1 MKFNLNWERVWRLDD
16 PAGFGR
22 DNLDNLVTRYR
33 LKYLVALVIMLLVL
47 TMTTGLTLYLLEQQK
62 QVARVI
68 NVAGMQRMLSQKAA
82 LHLEYVIIMREHNVA
97 ADRQALNNAL
107 QLMQANH
114 DFLLMRDGEQYKHL
128 NTELYQWYFAQP
140 GDLDR
145 QLKQYLALLSGVASQ
160 PDLDQIQEIHT
171 RSQLLLQDLDHA
183 VLLFEQFTNEKLEK
197 LRNLQLLMW
206 LLGLALLL
214 AEIKWIFFPMERSI
228 TSAIDR
234 LQQTRLKAEH
244 ANQSRAMFLARA
256 SHELRTP
263 LQAVLGYLHLY
274 QESQRD
280 SYLAQANKAAQQ
292 LKALIASVE
301 DYNRLSD
308 EQQPELNCHPARL
321 TDTLGQ
327 PVATYRL
334 LAREKGLDFSY
345 HFSSHT
351 EKIFACDHER
361 LSWVIGQLL
370 DNAVKFTEQGTVR
383 LSARVEPVNP
393 EEDELNWRF
402 FCEVEDS
409 GPGFNVAQIKA
420 SASGI
425 STDGHHYQGLQLGL
439 ARCNLLLA
447 IMSGELT
454 FLPCE
459 PHGTKASLSLP
470 LKRLPEPEPV
480 SGLARHKV
488 LLVEDNQLNAKII
501 EKMLDNMELTSIHA
515 SHGGQAIEV
524 LAHQSFDVILMDLN
538 MPIMDGFKAI
548 KEIRQTLMLSTP
560 ILVLTAN
567 TSEQAIKSAVQLG
580 ATDYLFKPVEK
591 GALERALHKVLT
603 LSDAT

>member
-1 MKFNLNWERVWRLDD
+1 M
-16 PAGFGR
+16 
-22 DNLDNLVTRYR
+22 DNLVTRYR
-33 LKYLVALVIMLLVL
+33 LKYLVALVIMLLLL

-62 QVARVI
+62 QAARVI
-68 NVAGMQRMLSQKAA
+68 NIAGMQRMLSQQAA
-82 LHLEYVIIMREHNVA
+82 LHLEYVIIMREQNVA
-97 ADRQALNNAL
+97 ADRQALSNAL
-107 QLMQANH
+107 QLLQSNH
-114 DFLLMRDGEQYKHL
+114 DFLLMRDGEDYVHL
-128 NTELYQWYFAQP
+128 NAELHRWYFAQP
-140 GDLDR
+140 GDLDN
-145 QLKQYLALLSGVASQ
+145 QLKQYMALLSDAASQ
-160 PDLDQIQEIHT
+160 PNLSQIQEIHT
-171 RSQLLLQDLDHA
+171 RSQLLLQDLDQA
-183 VLLFEQFTNEKLEK
+183 VLLFEQFTNDKIGR

-206 LLGLALLL
+206 LLGLFLLL

-228 TSAIDR
+228 ASAIER

-274 QESQRD
+274 QESQREG
-280 SYLAQANKAAQQ
+280 YLAQANKAAQQ

-327 PVATYRL
+327 SVATYRL

-345 HFSSHT
+345 HFNSHS
-351 EKIFACDHER
+351 EKIFECDHER

-370 DNAVKFTEQGTVR
+370 DNAVKFTEHGVVS
-383 LSARVEPVNP
+383 LSARVEQIHSQ
-393 EEDELNWRF
+393 EDESNWRF
-402 FCEVEDS
+402 HCEVEDS
-409 GPGFNVAQIKA
+409 GPGFNMAQVSALPLA
-420 SASGI
+420 SNPN
-425 STDGHHYQGLQLGL
+425 GHHFQGLQLGL
-439 ARCNLLLA
+439 ARCNLLLT
-447 IMSGELT
+447 IMSGELN
-454 FLPCE
+454 FVARE
-459 PHGTKASLSLP
+459 PHGTKAVLSVP
-470 LKRLPEPEPV
+470 LKRLPE
-480 SGLARHKV
+480 SDQANGLARSKV

-501 EKMLDNMELTSIHA
+501 EKMLESMALTSIHA

-567 TSEQAIKSAVQLG
+567 TSEQAIKSAMQLG
-580 ATDYLFKPVEK
+580 ATDYLFKPVEQA
-591 GALERALHKVLT
+591 ALERALLKILS
-603 LSDAT
+603 LSDAK

>member
-1 MKFNLNWERVWRLDD
+1 MN
-16 PAGFGR
+16 
-22 DNLDNLVTRYR
+22 NLVIRYR
-33 LKYLVALVIMLLVL
+33 LKYLVALVIMLLLL
-47 TMTTGLTLYLLEQQK
+47 TMTTGLTLYLLDQQK
-62 QVARVI
+62 QAARVI

-82 LHLEYVIIMREHNVA
+82 LHLEYVIIMRERNVA
-97 ADRQALNNAL
+97 ADRQALSNAL
-107 QLMQANH
+107 QLLQSNH
-114 DFLLMRDGEQYKHL
+114 DFLTMRDGEEFVHL
-128 NTELYQWYFAQP
+128 NAELSAWYFEQP
-140 GDLDR
+140 GDLNN
-145 QLKQYLALLSGVASQ
+145 QLNQYLSLLSSTAEQ
-160 PDLDQIQEIHT
+160 PSLDQIQEIHT

-183 VLLFEQFTNEKLEK
+183 VLLFEQSANTKIEK

-206 LLGLALLL
+206 LVGLVLLI

-228 TSAIDR
+228 ASAIER

-263 LQAVLGYLHLY
+263 LQAVLGYLHLHR
-274 QESQRD
+274 ESQREG
-280 SYLAQANKAAQQ
+280 YLAQANKAAQQ

-308 EQQPELNCHPARL
+308 EQQPELNFHPARL

-327 PVATYRL
+327 SIATYRL
-334 LAREKGLDFSY
+334 LAKEKGLDFSY

-351 EKIFACDHER
+351 EKIFECDHER

-370 DNAVKFTEQGTVR
+370 DNAVKFTDQGVVS
-383 LSARVEPVNP
+383 LSAWVEPSSP

-402 FCEVEDS
+402 YCEVEDS
-409 GPGFNVAQIKA
+409 GPGFDMAHVNAPPTENN
-420 SASGI
+420 S
-425 STDGHHYQGLQLGL
+425 DRHHFQGLQLGL

-447 IMSGELT
+447 IMSGDLT
-454 FLPCE
+454 FAARQ
-459 PHGTKASLSLP
+459 PHGTKASLSVP
-470 LKRLPEPEPV
+470 LKRLPEPDQV
-480 SGLARHKV
+480 NGITRCKV
-488 LLVEDNQLNAKII
+488 LLVEDNLLNAKII
-501 EKMLDNMELTSIHA
+501 EKMLESLDLTSIHA

-548 KEIRQTLMLSTP
+548 KEIRQTLALSTP

-567 TSEQAIKSAVQLG
+567 TSEQAIKSAMQLG
-580 ATDYLFKPVEK
+580 ATDYLFKPVEQD
-591 GALERALHKVLT
+591 ALERALIKI
-603 LSDAT
+603 LSVNDA

>member
-1 MKFNLNWERVWRLDD
+1 MN
-16 PAGFGR
+16 
-22 DNLDNLVTRYR
+22 NLVTRYR
-33 LKYLVALVIMLLVL
+33 LKYLVALVIMLLLL
-47 TMTTGLTLYLLEQQK
+47 TMTTGLTLYLLDQQK
-62 QVARVI
+62 QAARVI

-82 LHLEYVIIMREHNVA
+82 LHLEYVIIMRERNVT
-97 ADRQALNNAL
+97 ADRQALGNAL
-107 QLMQANH
+107 QLLRSNH
-114 DFLLMRDGEQYKHL
+114 AFLTMRDGEEYLHL
-128 NTELYQWYFAQP
+128 NAELYAWYFTQP
-140 GDLDR
+140 GDLNN
-145 QLKQYLALLSGVASQ
+145 QLNQYLSLLSRTAEQ
-160 PDLDQIQEIHT
+160 PSLDQIQEIHA

-183 VLLFEQFTNEKLEK
+183 VLLFEQSANQKIEK

-206 LLGLALLL
+206 LVGLTLLI

-228 TSAIDR
+228 ASAIER

-274 QESQRD
+274 QESQREG
-280 SYLAQANKAAQQ
+280 YLAQANKAAQQ

-308 EQQPELNCHPARL
+308 EQQPELYFHPARL

-327 PVATYRL
+327 SIATYRL
-334 LAREKGLDFSY
+334 LAKEKGLDFSY

-351 EKIFACDHER
+351 EKIFECDHER

-370 DNAVKFTEQGTVR
+370 DNAVKFTDQGVVT
-383 LSARVEPVNP
+383 LSAWVEQANP

-402 FCEVEDS
+402 YCEVEDS
-409 GPGFNVAQIKA
+409 GPGFNMARVNAPP
-420 SASGI
+420 SENNS
-425 STDGHHYQGLQLGL
+425 DGHHFQGLQLGL

-447 IMSGELT
+447 IMSGELS
-454 FLPCE
+454 FVARQ
-459 PHGTKASLSLP
+459 PHGTKALLSVP
-470 LKRLPEPEPV
+470 LKRLPEPEQV
-480 SGLARHKV
+480 HGITRCKV
-488 LLVEDNQLNAKII
+488 LLVEDNLLNAKII
-501 EKMLDNMELTSIHA
+501 EKMLESLELTSIHA

-524 LAHQSFDVILMDLN
+524 LGHQSFDVILMDLN

-548 KEIRQTLMLSTP
+548 KEIRQTLALSTP

-567 TSEQAIKSAVQLG
+567 TSEQAIKSAMQLG
-580 ATDYLFKPVEK
+580 ATDYLFKPVDQE
-591 GALERALHKVLT
+591 ALERALVKI
-603 LSDAT
+603 LSANDA

>member
-1 MKFNLNWERVWRLDD
+1 MN
-16 PAGFGR
+16 
-22 DNLDNLVTRYR
+22 NLVTRYR
-33 LKYLVALVIMLLVL
+33 LKYLVALVIMLLLL
-47 TMTTGLTLYLLEQQK
+47 TMTTGLTLYLLDQQK
-62 QVARVI
+62 QAARVI

-82 LHLEYVIIMREHNVA
+82 LHLEYVIIMRERNVA
-97 ADRQALNNAL
+97 ADLQALSNAL
-107 QLMQANH
+107 QLLQSNH
-114 DFLLMRDGEQYKHL
+114 DFLTMRDGEDFVHL
-128 NTELYQWYFAQP
+128 NAELSAWYFEQP
-140 GDLDR
+140 GDLNN
-145 QLKQYLALLSGVASQ
+145 QLNQYLSLLSNTAEQ
-160 PDLDQIQEIHT
+160 PSPDQIQEIHT

-183 VLLFEQFTNEKLEK
+183 VLLFEQSANQKIEK

-206 LLGLALLL
+206 LVGLALLI

-228 TSAIDR
+228 ASAIER

-274 QESQRD
+274 QESQREG
-280 SYLAQANKAAQQ
+280 YLAQANKAAQQ

-308 EQQPELNCHPARL
+308 EQQPELNFHPARL

-327 PVATYRL
+327 SIATYRL
-334 LAREKGLDFSY
+334 LAKEKGLDFSY

-351 EKIFACDHER
+351 EKIFECDHER

-370 DNAVKFTEQGTVR
+370 DNAVKFTEQGIVS
-383 LSARVEPVNP
+383 LSAWVELPNP
-393 EEDELNWRF
+393 DEDESGWRF
-402 FCEVEDS
+402 YCEVEDS
-409 GPGFNVAQIKA
+409 GPGFNMAHVNAPP
-420 SASGI
+420 
-425 STDGHHYQGLQLGL
+425 TENNLDRHHFQGLQLGL
-439 ARCNLLLA
+439 ARCNLILA

-454 FLPCE
+454 FVARQ
-459 PHGTKASLSLP
+459 PHGTKASLSVP
-470 LKRLPEPEPV
+470 LKRLPEPDQAL
-480 SGLARHKV
+480 GITRCKV
-488 LLVEDNQLNAKII
+488 LLVEDNLLNAKII
-501 EKMLDNMELTSIHA
+501 EKMLESLELTSIHA

-548 KEIRQTLMLSTP
+548 KEIRQTLALSTP

-567 TSEQAIKSAVQLG
+567 TSEQAIKSAMQLG
-580 ATDYLFKPVEK
+580 ATDYLFKPVEQD
-591 GALERALHKVLT
+591 ALERALIKI
-603 LSDAT
+603 LSANGAK

>member
-1 MKFNLNWERVWRLDD
+1 MN
-16 PAGFGR
+16 
-22 DNLDNLVTRYR
+22 NLVTRYR
-33 LKYLVALVIMLLVL
+33 LKYLVALVIMLLLL

-62 QVARVI
+62 QAARVI
-68 NVAGMQRMLSQKAA
+68 NIAGMQRMLSQKAA
-82 LHLEYVIIMREHNVA
+82 LHLEYVIIMGEQNVA
-97 ADRQALNNAL
+97 ANRQALSNAL
-107 QLMQANH
+107 QLLQSNH
-114 DFLLMRDGEQYKHL
+114 DFLLMRDGDDYVHL
-128 NTELYQWYFAQP
+128 NEQLHSWYFAQP
-140 GDLDR
+140 GDLDN
-145 QLKQYLALLSGVASQ
+145 QLKQYMALLSNAAKQ
-160 PDLDQIQEIHT
+160 PSLSQIQEIHT

-183 VLLFEQFTNEKLEK
+183 VLLFEDFTNGKIER

-206 LLGLALLL
+206 LLGLFLLL
-214 AEIKWIFFPMERSI
+214 AEIQWIFFPMERSI
-228 TSAIDR
+228 ASAIER
-234 LQQTRLKAEH
+234 LQQTRQKAEH

-274 QESQRD
+274 QESQREG
-280 SYLAQANKAAQQ
+280 YLAQANKAAQQ

-345 HFSSHT
+345 HFNSHS
-351 EKIFACDHER
+351 EKIFECDHER

-370 DNAVKFTEQGTVR
+370 DNAVKFTEQGGVS
-383 LSARVEPVNP
+383 LSARVEQVSAQD
-393 EEDELNWRF
+393 EEVNWRF
-402 FCEVEDS
+402 YCEIEDS
-409 GPGFNVAQIKA
+409 GPGFNIAQVNA
-420 SASGI
+420 PP
-425 STDGHHYQGLQLGL
+425 TENNPNGHHFQGLQLGL

-447 IMSGELT
+447 IMSGELA
-454 FLPCE
+454 FVARE
-459 PHGTKASLSLP
+459 PHGTKALLSVP
-470 LKRLPEPEPV
+470 LKRLPEPEQV
-480 SGLARHKV
+480 SGVARNSKV

-501 EKMLDNMELTSIHA
+501 EKMLESMAITSIHA
-515 SHGGQAIEV
+515 SHGGQAVDV

-567 TSEQAIKSAVQLG
+567 TSEQAIKSAMQLG
-580 ATDYLFKPVEK
+580 ATDYLFKPVEQA
-591 GALERALHKVLT
+591 ALERALGKILSF
-603 LSDAT
+603 SDAE